1 MPSDNNDPKDEK
13 LTPKQEQ
20 VRGFSQQFAMA
31 MELPFII
38 VAAVIVGG
46 LIGYFLDR
54 WLHTAP
60 VLMFVFGGLGFFAGL
75 RDVLSRTKKGSDGT
89 SSS

>member
-13 LTPKQEQ
+13 LTPAQQQAKS
-20 VRGFSQQFAMA
+20 FSQQFAMA
-31 MELPFII
+31 MELPFVI

-54 WLHTAP
+54 WLHTTP
-60 VLMFVFGGLGFFAGL
+60 VLMLVFGSIGFIGGL
-75 RDVLSRTKKGSDGT
+75 RDVLSRAKKGSGG
-89 SSS
+89 

>member
-1 MPSDNNDPKDEK
+1 MPSDSNDPKDEK
-13 LTPKQEQ
+13 LTPAEQ
-20 VRGFSQQFAMA
+20 QSRNFSQQFAMA

-46 LIGYFLDR
+46 LFGYLLDR

-60 VLMFVFGGLGFFAGL
+60 ILMLVLGGLGFFAGL
-75 RDVLSRTKKGSDGT
+75 RDVLNRTKKGSDGRNA
-89 SSS
+89 S

>member
-1 MPSDNNDPKDEK
+1 MPSDNNESKDEK
-13 LTPKQEQ
+13 LTPAEKQ

-46 LIGYFLDR
+46 LMGYFLDR
-54 WLHTAP
+54 WLHTTP
-60 VLMFVFGGLGFFAGL
+60 VLMLVMGGLGFFAGL
-75 RDVLSRTKKGSDGT
+75 RDVLSRTKKGSDG
-89 SSS
+89 SDAS

>member
-1 MPSDNNDPKDEK
+1 MPSDNNDPKEEK
-13 LTPKQEQ
+13 LTAAEQ
-20 VRGFSQQFAMA
+20 QAKSFSRQFAMA

-54 WLHTAP
+54 RLHTAP
-60 VLMFVFGGLGFFAGL
+60 VLMLVFGGLGFFAGL
-75 RDVLSRTKKGSDGT
+75 RDVLSRAKKGSDGRNA
-89 SSS
+89 S

>member
-13 LTPKQEQ
+13 LTPVEQ
-20 VRGFSQQFAMA
+20 QTRNFSQQFAIA

-46 LIGYFLDR
+46 IFGYLLDR
-54 WLHTAP
+54 WLHTPP
-60 VLMFVFGGLGFFAGL
+60 VLMLVLGGLGFFAGL
-75 RDVLSRTKKGSDGT
+75 RDVLSRTKKGSDGRNA
-89 SSS
+89 S